1 MENCTTKK
9 LVQKLNII
17 KESQPLTF
25 AYSISHETPEQH
37 KLHINRFYEIYILVQ
52 GDTDYIVEDSY
63 FSLKPGD
70 IIIINPYE
78 VHKAVL
84 KSSALY
90 ERFYFLV
97 PENIFFPFSFDPMQQ
112 IISKSSS
119 SKAAVTKSKKK
130 NQKNLIRLSDENQ
143 KKVLNLLYE
152 MLAAIEKDTSSNT
165 QFAIYGQ
172 FIQFIALLSDTCHEE
187 FSETYDHDTHLPR
200 HIKEILTYIN
210 ENLTKIESVEEIAN
224 NLGISLPHLSTIFKN
239 AIGTPIIKY
248 IQTRRIAYAKT
259 LLDKGSSVTDAC
271 FESGFNDCAYFIK
284 IFKQHTGIT
293 PLQYRKSEL

>member
-1 MENCTTKK
+1 MENFTTKK
-9 LVQKLNII
+9 LVQKLNIV
-17 KESQPLTF
+17 KDSQPLTF

-70 IIIINPYE
+70 IMIINPYE

-97 PENIFFPFSFDPMQQ
+97 PENIFSPFSLDPMQQ
-112 IISKSSS
+112 IISKSSPYKTTAS
-119 SKAAVTKSKKK
+119 KSKKM
-130 NQKNLIRLSDENQ
+130 NQKNLIRLSDENR
-143 KKVLNLLYE
+143 KKVMDLLYE
-152 MLAAIEKDTSSNT
+152 MLAAIEKDTSSST
-165 QFAIYGQ
+165 QFSIYGQ
-172 FIQFIALLSDTCHEE
+172 FMQFIALLSNTCHEE
-187 FSETYDHDTHLPR
+187 IPEIYDHDTHLPR

-210 ENLTKIESVEEIAN
+210 DTLTKIESVEEIAD
-224 NLGISLPHLSTIFKN
+224 NLGISLPYLSTIFKN

-248 IQTRRIAYAKT
+248 IQTRKIAYAKT
-259 LLDKGSSVTDAC
+259 LLDNGSSVTDAC

-284 IFKQHTGIT
+284 IFKQHTGMT
-293 PLQYRKSEL
+293 PLQYRKSGL